1 MDTSRRA
8 SKRPSETVRSIL
20 NAVAEAASGS
30 SKGQTDM
37 REIVLDTE
45 TTGVEAVKRRPHR
58 RDRLRRAGQSHARP
72 AGTYHVYL
80 NPGARLCRTRRLP
93 GARAVRRSSCATSR
107 CLRAAVASEFAAFI
121 ADAKLVIHNAAFD
134 VGFIN
139 MEFGRL
145 GLPAI
150 VPALVVDTLS
160 MARRKHPGASNSL
173 DALCSRYGI
182 DNSRRTKHGALLDSE
197 ILAEVYI
204 ELIGGKQTSLGF
216 GSAAAGKAGAGFAA
230 AIERPVRQRELASR
244 LTPEE
249 RAAHEAF
256 VLKLKGPLWRG
267 YLGVP
272 EEA

>member
-1 MDTSRRA
+1 
-8 SKRPSETVRSIL
+8 
-20 NAVAEAASGS
+20 
-30 SKGQTDM
+30 M

-45 TTGVEAVKRRPHR
+45 TTGVEALKG
-58 RDRLRRAGQSHARP
+58 DRIVEIGCVELVNHCPTGR
-72 AGTYHVYL
+72 TFHVYI
-80 NPGARLCRTRRLP
+80 NPERDMPDGAFRVHGLSEAFLSDKP
-93 GARAVRRSSCATSR
+93 VF
-107 CLRAAVASEFAAFI
+107 AAIANDFAAFI
-121 ADAKLVIHNAAFD
+121 ADARLVIHNAAFD

-150 VPALVVDTLS
+150 VPALVVDTLA

-216 GSAAAGKAGAGFAA
+216 SSAAAGKAGAGVAL
-230 AIERPVRQRELASR
+230 AIERPVRQRPLEPR

-256 VLKLKGPLWRG
+256 VMKLKGPLWRG

>member
-1 MDTSRRA
+1 
-8 SKRPSETVRSIL
+8 
-20 NAVAEAASGS
+20 
-30 SKGQTDM
+30 M

-45 TTGVEAVKRRPHR
+45 TTGVEALKG
-58 RDRLRRAGQSHARP
+58 DRIVEIGCVELVNHCPTGR
-72 AGTYHVYL
+72 TYHVYI
-80 NPGARLCRTRRLP
+80 NPERDMPEGAFKVHGLSAAFLSDKP
-93 GARAVRRSSCATSR
+93 VF
-107 CLRAAVASEFAAFI
+107 AAVASEFAAFI

-216 GSAAAGKAGAGFAA
+216 GSAAAGKAGAGFAV

>member
-1 MDTSRRA
+1 
-8 SKRPSETVRSIL
+8 
-20 NAVAEAASGS
+20 
-30 SKGQTDM
+30 M

-45 TTGVEAVKRRPHR
+45 TTGVEALKG
-58 RDRLRRAGQSHARP
+58 DRIVEIGCVELVNHCPTGR
-72 AGTYHVYL
+72 TYHVYI
-80 NPGARLCRTRRLP
+80 NPERDMPEGAFKVHGL
-93 GARAVRRSSCATSR
+93 S
-107 CLRAAVASEFAAFI
+107 AAFLSDKPVFAAIASEFAAFI

-216 GSAAAGKAGAGFAA
+216 GSAAAGKAGAGFAV
-230 AIERPVRQRELASR
+230 AIERPVRQRVLASR

-272 EEA
+272 EET